1 MLIRSYKS
9 LSGQHRLHRSR
20 HRANAHPPHNPQ
32 CAAEVTLAGGVPAIC
47 LHPPLLFMLLE
58 CTIPH
63 AQVVSWAQ
71 QQFLQEVS
79 REKPDSSINLAK
91 VCLLLALEEEAAA
104 NLPDATQARCG
115 RAVAV
120 RQRACVG
127 GVADLFG
134 RTCAGHLPQ
143 LAPGA

>member
-1 MLIRSYKS
+1 MRPSGCSSGLTS
-9 LSGQHRLHRSR
+9 LSVASTGCIAAGTEQTHTRRR
-20 HRANAHPPHNPQ
+20 IRPPAPQ
-32 CAAEVTLAGGVPAIC
+32 RCVPGWWC
-47 LHPPLLFMLLE
+47 PSYLYLHPSLLIMLLK
-58 CTIPH
+58 CTQSY

-115 RAVAV
+115 RA
-120 RQRACVG
+120 
-127 GVADLFG
+127 G
-134 RTCAGHLPQ
+134 RDTQ
-143 LAPGA
+143 